1 MDQELFGELQDKLDG
16 FFKKLRGRGK
26 LTEKDVKEAL
36 REVRRILLE
45 ADVNFKVA
53 KTFLKKVEERAV
65 GEEVIK
71 SVTPAQQVVKI
82 LHDEL
87 TQLLGGN
94 WSQLRR
100 SKEPPTVYLMV
111 GLQGSGKT
119 TSSGKLALYLKK
131 RGMRPLLAACD
142 MQRPAAIDQLER
154 VGEQAGV
161 EVVVDRSST
170 PLKVA
175 LEAKRK
181 ASVEGLDTLI
191 VDTAGR
197 LHVDE
202 ALMDE
207 LSEIKEQLKPS
218 EVLFVADGMTGQ
230 DAVNSAKAFNERLGV
245 SGVVLTKMDGDARG
259 GAALSIREV
268 TGEPIRFVG
277 VGEKL
282 DEIEEFHPDRMA
294 NRILGMGDVVS
305 LVEKAQESMDL
316 EKTVKLADK
325 LKKQQFDLEDFLDQ
339 LHQISKMGPVENL
352 LKMIPGMGKQLKGVE
367 VDPKEMK
374 HVEAIILSM
383 TPEERRKPNI
393 INGSRRKRIAK
404 GSGTKVQDV
413 NRLLNQFQQMQK
425 MMKRMGK
432 MGKKGMPA
440 GFGPLPG

>member
-1 MDQELFGELQDKLDG
+1 MFGELQDKLDG

-26 LTEKDVKEAL
+26 LTEKDVQAAL

-53 KTFLKKVEERAV
+53 KSFLKRVEERAV

-87 TQLLGGN
+87 TELLGRN

-154 VGEQAGV
+154 VGEQVGV
-161 EVVVDRSST
+161 NVVVDRSSN
-170 PLKVA
+170 PLAVA

-202 ALMDE
+202 ALMHE
-207 LSEIKEQLKPS
+207 LTEIKEQLKPS

-230 DAVNSAKAFNERLGV
+230 DAVNSAKAFNEQLGI
-245 SGVVLTKMDGDARG
+245 SGIILTKMDGDARG

-277 VGEKL
+277 MGEKL

-305 LVEKAQESMDL
+305 LVEKAQESMDF
-316 EKTVKLADK
+316 EKTAKLAEK
-325 LKKQQFDLEDFLDQ
+325 LKKQQFDLEDFLSQ
-339 LHQISKMGPVENL
+339 LQQIANMGPLENL
-352 LKMIPGMGKQLKGVE
+352 LKMIPGVGKQLKGIE

-393 INGSRRKRIAK
+393 INGSRRKRIAL
-404 GSGTKVQDV
+404 GSGTTVQDV
-413 NRLLNQFQQMQK
+413 NRLLNQFTQMQK